1 MNDNQT
7 YNNNNTSS
15 NLNKISLPNLIDKK
29 EITNETISTSTF
41 SNTKRL
47 TLNEIVQM
55 SNNNMEK
62 YKNCLNEIIYSET
75 DIIDK
80 HISYNDLTNLLNL
93 KDPFIKD
100 SYTRFKYKNYSD
112 RVFFDSNFESGNL
125 RMAIK
130 ISEYEYDL
138 ILRPETNCIRNFQWF
153 FFLFKENYKHYSNN
167 NSNKSVYKFNI
178 INLTKKSISFNN
190 DTVKILSYFNDGWS
204 RDTFNIYYYPNGIP
218 NNNEKTLLNN
228 NNNNNNGINLTL
240 SNFSNYNINSKDI
253 NNNNS
258 NNIIPTFYTLTFS
271 FDVNQILTP
280 IKYTYFSYCYPYTY
294 THLLTFISNLTN
306 CKNYLRFEE
315 IGKSLLNNNL
325 YMLIITDFTDSFEC
339 LAKKPAVVL
348 TSRVH
353 PGETNSSIVIEGL
366 IESLLSENATAKN
379 LRKKFIF
386 KIVPMLNIDGVKLGN
401 YRMNYLGLDLNRTWN
416 ESNILKNPTIFH
428 IQKMLLKTLNSREIF
443 LFCDFH
449 GHSNKSNFFIY
460 SCNKKN
466 PSEKIFNHIF
476 KNENCLFDMKSCI
489 DRINPQKIKTARAI
503 VRNKFNIELSLCLES
518 SISNY
523 KSTSGTNQI
532 LFPFKIESYKKIGN
546 DFLVT
551 LDKFSEPKIYSNYF
565 NIVRIEI
572 LGFDSNNNLNGK
584 NYNKNNNNDGNK
596 NENNKKHERNY
607 FLPCIKK
614 KWTGSG
620 NNLIIRNKSE
630 TSIRNMKNYN
640 NNNYNSINVSKKEI
654 NYFGYKKN
662 NISNN
667 SCYNN
672 NNNGYE
678 IRKQKSNVIE
688 KKYKLFLNH

>member
-667 SCYNN
+667 SYNN
-672 NNNGYE
+672 NGNE

>member
-572 LGFDSNNNLNGK
+572 LGFDSNNSLNGK
-584 NYNKNNNNDGNK
+584 NYKNSNNDSNK

-614 KWTGSG
+614 KWTGNG

-640 NNNYNSINVSKKEI
+640 NNNYNSINISKKEI

>member
-1 MNDNQT
+1 
-7 YNNNNTSS
+7 
-15 NLNKISLPNLIDKK
+15 
-29 EITNETISTSTF
+29 
-41 SNTKRL
+41 
-47 TLNEIVQM
+47 
-55 SNNNMEK
+55 
-62 YKNCLNEIIYSET
+62 
-75 DIIDK
+75 
-80 HISYNDLTNLLNL
+80 
-93 KDPFIKD
+93 
-100 SYTRFKYKNYSD
+100 
-112 RVFFDSNFESGNL
+112 
-125 RMAIK
+125 
-130 ISEYEYDL
+130 
-138 ILRPETNCIRNFQWF
+138 
-153 FFLFKENYKHYSNN
+153 
-167 NSNKSVYKFNI
+167 
-178 INLTKKSISFNN
+178 
-190 DTVKILSYFNDGWS
+190 
-204 RDTFNIYYYPNGIP
+204 
-218 NNNEKTLLNN
+218 
-228 NNNNNNGINLTL
+228 
-240 SNFSNYNINSKDI
+240 
-253 NNNNS
+253 
-258 NNIIPTFYTLTFS
+258 
-271 FDVNQILTP
+271 
-280 IKYTYFSYCYPYTY
+280 
-294 THLLTFISNLTN
+294 
-306 CKNYLRFEE
+306 
-315 IGKSLLNNNL
+315 
-325 YMLIITDFTDSFEC
+325 MLIITDFTDSFEC

-366 IESLLSENATAKN
+366 IESLLSENTTAKN

-614 KWTGSG
+614 KWTGNG

-640 NNNYNSINVSKKEI
+640 NNNYNSINISKKEI

-662 NISNN
+662 NISN
-667 SCYNN
+667 SSYNN
-672 NNNGYE
+672 NGNE

>member
-1 MNDNQT
+1 
-7 YNNNNTSS
+7 
-15 NLNKISLPNLIDKK
+15 
-29 EITNETISTSTF
+29 
-41 SNTKRL
+41 
-47 TLNEIVQM
+47 
-55 SNNNMEK
+55 
-62 YKNCLNEIIYSET
+62 
-75 DIIDK
+75 
-80 HISYNDLTNLLNL
+80 
-93 KDPFIKD
+93 
-100 SYTRFKYKNYSD
+100 
-112 RVFFDSNFESGNL
+112 
-125 RMAIK
+125 
-130 ISEYEYDL
+130 
-138 ILRPETNCIRNFQWF
+138 
-153 FFLFKENYKHYSNN
+153 
-167 NSNKSVYKFNI
+167 
-178 INLTKKSISFNN
+178 
-190 DTVKILSYFNDGWS
+190 
-204 RDTFNIYYYPNGIP
+204 
-218 NNNEKTLLNN
+218 
-228 NNNNNNGINLTL
+228 
-240 SNFSNYNINSKDI
+240 
-253 NNNNS
+253 
-258 NNIIPTFYTLTFS
+258 
-271 FDVNQILTP
+271 
-280 IKYTYFSYCYPYTY
+280 
-294 THLLTFISNLTN
+294 
-306 CKNYLRFEE
+306 
-315 IGKSLLNNNL
+315 
-325 YMLIITDFTDSFEC
+325 
-339 LAKKPAVVL
+339 
-348 TSRVH
+348 
-353 PGETNSSIVIEGL
+353 
-366 IESLLSENATAKN
+366 
-379 LRKKFIF
+379 
-386 KIVPMLNIDGVKLGN
+386 MLNIDGVKLGN

>member
-62 YKNCLNEIIYSET
+62 YKNCLNEIVYSET

-204 RDTFNIYYYPNGIP
+204 RDTFNIYYYQNGIP
-218 NNNEKTLLNN
+218 NNNEKSLLNN

-240 SNFSNYNINSKDI
+240 SNFSNNKINLKDSI
-253 NNNNS
+253 NNNND

-271 FDVNQILTP
+271 FDVNKIQTP
-280 IKYTYFSYCYPYTY
+280 IKYIYFSYCYPYTY

-366 IESLLSENATAKN
+366 IESLLSENTTAKN

-523 KSTSGTNQI
+523 KSTSGTSQI

-565 NIVRIEI
+565 NIV
-572 LGFDSNNNLNGK
+572 
-584 NYNKNNNNDGNK
+584 
-596 NENNKKHERNY
+596 
-607 FLPCIKK
+607 
-614 KWTGSG
+614 
-620 NNLIIRNKSE
+620 
-630 TSIRNMKNYN
+630 
-640 NNNYNSINVSKKEI
+640 
-654 NYFGYKKN
+654 
-662 NISNN
+662 
-667 SCYNN
+667 
-672 NNNGYE
+672 
-678 IRKQKSNVIE
+678 
-688 KKYKLFLNH
+688 

>member
-258 NNIIPTFYTLTFS
+258 NNILPTFYTLTFS

>member
-1 MNDNQT
+1 MNDNQA
-7 YNNNNTSS
+7 YNNTNNS
-15 NLNKISLPNLIDKK
+15 LNNISLPNLIDKK
-29 EITNETISTSTF
+29 EITNDILSSTTY
-41 SNTKRL
+41 NNAKRL
-47 TLNEIVQM
+47 TLNEIIQM

-62 YKNCLNEIIYSET
+62 YKNCLNEIVYSET

-204 RDTFNIYYYPNGIP
+204 RDTFNIYYYQNGIP
-218 NNNEKTLLNN
+218 NNNEKSLLNN

-240 SNFSNYNINSKDI
+240 SNFSNNKINLKDSI
-253 NNNNS
+253 NNNND

-271 FDVNQILTP
+271 FDVNKIQTP
-280 IKYTYFSYCYPYTY
+280 IKYIYFSYCYPYTY

-366 IESLLSENATAKN
+366 IESLLSENTTAKN

-523 KSTSGTNQI
+523 KSTSGNNQI
-532 LFPFKIESYKKIGN
+532 LFPFNIETYKKIGN
-546 DFLVT
+546 DFLAT

-565 NIVRIEI
+565 NIVKIEI
-572 LGFDSNNNLNGK
+572 LGFDSNNSLNGK
-584 NYNKNNNNDGNK
+584 NYKNSNNDSNK

-614 KWTGSG
+614 KWTGNG

-640 NNNYNSINVSKKEI
+640 NNNYNSINISKKEI

-667 SCYNN
+667 SYNN
-672 NNNGYE
+672 NGNE